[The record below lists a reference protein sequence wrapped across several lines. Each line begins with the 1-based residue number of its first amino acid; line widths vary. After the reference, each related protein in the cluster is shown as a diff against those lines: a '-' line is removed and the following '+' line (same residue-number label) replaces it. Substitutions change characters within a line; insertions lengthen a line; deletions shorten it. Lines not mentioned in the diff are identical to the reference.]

1 MTHAMNA
8 LELNPDC
15 DLNIAFVEDDY
26 MTELHI
32 KWMDEPGT
40 TDVLSFPMDMPE
52 EPGQAVTLGDIVI
65 SPVVAAAQALQQGH
79 STEHEI
85 YILAT
90 HGLLHIIG
98 YDHADKADEK
108 IMFELQE
115 KIVTDWEK
123 RSCHG
128 AHQIMDAGMDRSSRS
143 MFQARNQ
150 GAPPLQLLG
159 FGSKMVVTGDVT
171 QIDLPN
177 GQNSGLR
184 VIRDILKDINLVLS

>member
-1 MTHAMNA
+1 MTIEVTNTSGQLVPTAEMTSLMTHAMKA
-8 LELNPDC
+8 LDLNPEC

-52 EPGQAVTLGDIVI
+52 EPGEAVTLGDIVI
-65 SPVVAAAQALQQGH
+65 SPVVAAAQALTQGH

-98 YDHADKADEK
+98 YDHADKAEEK
-108 IMFELQE
+108 TMFDLQE

-123 RSCHG
+123 RS
-128 AHQIMDAGMDRSSRS
+128 
-143 MFQARNQ
+143 
-150 GAPPLQLLG
+150 
-159 FGSKMVVTGDVT
+159 
-171 QIDLPN
+171 
-177 GQNSGLR
+177 
-184 VIRDILKDINLVLS
+184 

>member
-1 MTHAMNA
+1 MTIEVTNTSGQLVPTAEMTSLMTHAMKA

-52 EPGQAVTLGDIVI
+52 EPGQVVTLGDIVI
-65 SPVVAAAQALQQGH
+65 SPVVAAAQALTQGH

-98 YDHADKADEK
+98 YDHADKSDEK
-108 IMFELQE
+108 VMFDLQE

-123 RSCHG
+123 RS
-128 AHQIMDAGMDRSSRS
+128 
-143 MFQARNQ
+143 
-150 GAPPLQLLG
+150 
-159 FGSKMVVTGDVT
+159 
-171 QIDLPN
+171 
-177 GQNSGLR
+177 
-184 VIRDILKDINLVLS
+184 

>member
-1 MTHAMNA
+1 MTIESNNRSGELVPSDDVTSLIQYSLGELGLNA
-8 LELNPDC
+8 EC
-15 DLNIAFVEDDY
+15 EVSITFVDEAE

-52 EPGQAVTLGDIVI
+52 EPGEAVTLGDIVI
-65 SPVVAAAQALQQGH
+65 SPVVAAAQALTQGH

-98 YDHADKADEK
+98 YDHAESVEEK
-108 IMFELQE
+108 VMFDLQE

-123 RSCHG
+123 RS
-128 AHQIMDAGMDRSSRS
+128 
-143 MFQARNQ
+143 
-150 GAPPLQLLG
+150 
-159 FGSKMVVTGDVT
+159 
-171 QIDLPN
+171 
-177 GQNSGLR
+177 
-184 VIRDILKDINLVLS
+184 

>member
-1 MTHAMNA
+1 MTIEVTNTSGQLVPTAEMTSLMTHAMKA

-52 EPGQAVTLGDIVI
+52 EPGQVVTLGDIVI
-65 SPVVAAAQALQQGH
+65 SPVVAAAQALTQGH

-98 YDHADKADEK
+98 YDHADKVEEK
-108 IMFELQE
+108 VMFDLQE

-123 RSCHG
+123 RS
-128 AHQIMDAGMDRSSRS
+128 
-143 MFQARNQ
+143 
-150 GAPPLQLLG
+150 
-159 FGSKMVVTGDVT
+159 
-171 QIDLPN
+171 
-177 GQNSGLR
+177 
-184 VIRDILKDINLVLS
+184 

>member
-1 MTHAMNA
+1 MTIEVTNTSGQLVPTAEMTSLMTHAMKA
-8 LELNPDC
+8 LNLNPEC

-52 EPGQAVTLGDIVI
+52 EPGEAVTLGDIVI
-65 SPVVAAAQALQQGH
+65 SPVVAAAQALTQGH

-108 IMFELQE
+108 VMFELQE

-123 RSCHG
+123 RS
-128 AHQIMDAGMDRSSRS
+128 
-143 MFQARNQ
+143 
-150 GAPPLQLLG
+150 
-159 FGSKMVVTGDVT
+159 
-171 QIDLPN
+171 
-177 GQNSGLR
+177 
-184 VIRDILKDINLVLS
+184 

>member
-1 MTHAMNA
+1 MTIEVTNTSGQLVPTAEMTSLMTYAMNA
-8 LELNPDC
+8 LDLNPDC

-52 EPGQAVTLGDIVI
+52 EPGEAVTLGDIVI
-65 SPVVAAAQALQQGH
+65 SPVVAAAQALTQGH

-98 YDHADKADEK
+98 YDHADKTEEK
-108 IMFELQE
+108 VMFELQE

-123 RSCHG
+123 RS
-128 AHQIMDAGMDRSSRS
+128 
-143 MFQARNQ
+143 
-150 GAPPLQLLG
+150 
-159 FGSKMVVTGDVT
+159 
-171 QIDLPN
+171 
-177 GQNSGLR
+177 
-184 VIRDILKDINLVLS
+184 

>member
-1 MTHAMNA
+1 MTIEVTNTSGQLVPTTEITSLMTHAMNA
-8 LELNPDC
+8 LELNPEC
-15 DLNIAFVEDDY
+15 DLNIAFVDNDY

-52 EPGQAVTLGDIVI
+52 EPGEAVTLGDIVI
-65 SPVVAAAQALQQGH
+65 SPVVAAAQAITQGH

-123 RSCHG
+123 
-128 AHQIMDAGMDRSSRS
+128 SS
-143 MFQARNQ
+143 
-150 GAPPLQLLG
+150 
-159 FGSKMVVTGDVT
+159 
-171 QIDLPN
+171 
-177 GQNSGLR
+177 
-184 VIRDILKDINLVLS
+184 

>member
-1 MTHAMNA
+1 MTIEVTNTSGQLVPTAEMTSLMTHALNA

-26 MTELHI
+26 MTELHV

-65 SPVVAAAQALQQGH
+65 SPVVAAAQALNQGH

-98 YDHADKADEK
+98 YDHADKAQEK
-108 IMFELQE
+108 AMFDLQE

-123 RSCHG
+123 RS
-128 AHQIMDAGMDRSSRS
+128 
-143 MFQARNQ
+143 
-150 GAPPLQLLG
+150 
-159 FGSKMVVTGDVT
+159 
-171 QIDLPN
+171 
-177 GQNSGLR
+177 
-184 VIRDILKDINLVLS
+184 

>member
-1 MTHAMNA
+1 MTIEVTNTSGQLVPTAEITSLITHAMNA

-15 DLNIAFVEDDY
+15 DLNIAFVDNDY

-52 EPGQAVTLGDIVI
+52 EPGEAVTLGDIVI

-98 YDHADKADEK
+98 YDHADTADEK

-123 RSCHG
+123 RS
-128 AHQIMDAGMDRSSRS
+128 
-143 MFQARNQ
+143 
-150 GAPPLQLLG
+150 
-159 FGSKMVVTGDVT
+159 
-171 QIDLPN
+171 
-177 GQNSGLR
+177 
-184 VIRDILKDINLVLS
+184 

>member
-1 MTHAMNA
+1 MTIEVTNTSGQLVPTAEMVSLMTHALNA
-8 LELNPDC
+8 LELNPEC
-15 DLNIAFVEDDY
+15 DLNISFVEDDY

-52 EPGQAVTLGDIVI
+52 VSGEVVTLGDIVI
-65 SPVVAAAQALQQGH
+65 SPVVAAAQALTQGH

-123 RSCHG
+123 RS
-128 AHQIMDAGMDRSSRS
+128 
-143 MFQARNQ
+143 
-150 GAPPLQLLG
+150 
-159 FGSKMVVTGDVT
+159 
-171 QIDLPN
+171 
-177 GQNSGLR
+177 
-184 VIRDILKDINLVLS
+184 

>member
-1 MTHAMNA
+1 MTIEVTNTSGQLVPTAEMTSLMTHAMKA
-8 LELNPDC
+8 LDLNSDC

-65 SPVVAAAQALQQGH
+65 SPVVAAAQALTQGH

-98 YDHADKADEK
+98 YDHADKTEEK
-108 IMFELQE
+108 VMFDLQE

-123 RSCHG
+123 RS
-128 AHQIMDAGMDRSSRS
+128 
-143 MFQARNQ
+143 
-150 GAPPLQLLG
+150 
-159 FGSKMVVTGDVT
+159 
-171 QIDLPN
+171 
-177 GQNSGLR
+177 
-184 VIRDILKDINLVLS
+184 

>member
-1 MTHAMNA
+1 MTIEVTNTSGQLVPTTEITSLMTHAMNA
-8 LELNPDC
+8 LELNPEC

-40 TDVLSFPMDMPE
+40 TDVLSFPMDLPE
-52 EPGQAVTLGDIVI
+52 EPGEAVTLGDIVI
-65 SPVVAAAQALQQGH
+65 SPVVAAAQAISQGH

-85 YILAT
+85 FILAT

-123 RSCHG
+123 RS
-128 AHQIMDAGMDRSSRS
+128 
-143 MFQARNQ
+143 
-150 GAPPLQLLG
+150 
-159 FGSKMVVTGDVT
+159 
-171 QIDLPN
+171 
-177 GQNSGLR
+177 
-184 VIRDILKDINLVLS
+184 